1 MKKILLMLVALIAT
15 SFSAMAEDIYI
26 VAGSEELCGTAW
38 DCTDLNNKMTDNGDG
53 TYSKTFTNVAAMNG
67 YQFKV
72 TKNGT
77 EWYGDEDGN
86 NISFNVTTAC
96 DVTITFNATTL
107 KSTVT
112 GTGVQAYVFNVEKVI
127 AVGNGAGAWLNGVNW
142 DPNAD
147 ANKMTQVADKVYEI
161 SFDNVPV
168 GEDYMV
174 KFATNGT
181 WTDNFGG
188 IFEASGKESDA
199 MYNSG
204 NITFNLEKAGTVKLR
219 LDLSKFDYATRTGA
233 KFVVTLPGSE
243 PAELTYFMKHPW
255 GGADWTW
262 KPMEENTDEHKAVIT
277 IDSDG
282 NIIDIEYG
290 YYVRAEYG
298 GVEAAYLNTAASDE
312 GASEKTIMS
321 MYNPKK
327 SEACYFSYYPSYDML
342 IVLPASVADMDI
354 KLDPEPGQYTGPVNV
369 KVNFIN
375 RTEPL
380 DYIKYSLNDGK
391 KMGGEKMVYD
401 ENTGITLSESTRLTV
416 YVKLQRCSEE
426 MELGGDY
433 VIEES
438 TGISDATVSR
448 VPAVKKIENGQVIIE
463 HNGKK
468 FTATGAQI
476 K

>member
-26 VAGSEELCGTAW
+26 VAGSGDLCGTSW
-38 DCTDLNNKMTDNGDG
+38 DGTDLNNKMTDNGDG

-72 TKNGT
+72 VKNSE
-77 EWYGDEDGN
+77 EWYGDEAGN
-86 NISFNVTTAC
+86 NITFNVTTAC
-96 DVTITFNATTL
+96 DVTITFNTTTF

-127 AVGNGAGAWLNGVNW
+127 AVGNGVGAWLNGASWAV
-142 DPNAD
+142 DAD

-168 GEDYMV
+168 GEEDYMV

-204 NITFNLEKAGTVKLR
+204 NITFNLEKAGTVTLR

-255 GGADWTW
+255 GGGDWTW
-262 KPMEENTDEHKAVIT
+262 KPMAKNTEKKFAML
-277 IDSDG
+277 DG
-282 NIIDIEYG
+282 DGE
-290 YYVRAEYG
+290 VAEYG
-298 GVEAAYLNTAASDE
+298 WVVNGKWGNNGVSINAKEDDTNSKWIAEPHTFS
-312 GASEKTIMS
+312 
-321 MYNPKK
+321 NPQLG
-327 SEACYFSYYPSYDML
+327 EDCRFFYFPEIQDFV
-342 IVLPASVADMDI
+342 IVVPERWAKVETSFDPA
-354 KLDPEPGQYTGPVNV
+354 PGEYTGPLTVRV
-369 KVNFIN
+369 KCQNIPCEISNITYFLNDNNDELLYDDAKGIVLTESTNLAAFVNFA
-375 RTEPL
+375 
-380 DYIKYSLNDGK
+380 DG
-391 KMGGEKMVYD
+391 
-401 ENTGITLSESTRLTV
+401 NTLTAV
-416 YVKLQRCSEE
+416 GK
-426 MELGGDY
+426 Y
-433 VIEES
+433 VITTP
-438 TGISDATVSR
+438 TGVNDITTTATTKAQKV
-448 VPAVKKIENGQVIIE
+448 IENGQVLIIKD
-463 HNGKK
+463 GKK
-468 FTATGAQI
+468 YNLLGNQV